1 LLRSLLHAAQRFSK
15 SVAKLFLLVRC
26 LEARY
31 LLRVKNV
38 VASPKFGPDFVE
50 DIPWGTHL
58 CLFYD
63 TKEDLIDILV
73 PFFSEGLNSN
83 EACIWVTS
91 EPLTVQAAIAALATV
106 VPRLD
111 AFTRSRQLRILPDT
125 EWHLKGGVFDPD
137 RTVQMWVNAEQ
148 EAIRHGFAGVRFG
161 GNTFRIE
168 RSLGDTFTYYEAALT
183 AAVNGRHMIALCLY
197 SKQACSGSD
206 VVDVMR
212 NHGSTIIKKGEAWSV
227 VEDAVRRK
235 KADAALQREHE
246 KVLSLNEELR
256 LANKTLE
263 QRVQERASELA
274 NSVYQQQPFLN
285 DLSAIVLRVDPQLR
299 ITFANDYTLKLLGYA
314 AEEFVNHHLIGTLLP
329 EKESTGR
336 DLEQMAKQVLAH
348 PEQFRHNRNEVITK
362 DGRRLWIEWTN
373 TPQYDEQGTYV
384 GVLSAGIDVTDRI
397 RAEEARRAEGQLHA
411 TALYVRSLI
420 EASLDPL
427 VTISA
432 DGKITDVNN
441 ATEEVTGFSRG
452 ELIGSDFSDY
462 FTEPEEARKGYENV
476 FTHGFVRDYP
486 LAIRHRLGKITDV
499 LYNAT
504 VYRNEAGDVQGVF
517 ASARDVTELKRA
529 EVTART
535 ASLYARSLIEASLD
549 PLVTIN
555 PDGKIADVNKAT
567 EGTTGRARDE
577 LIGSDFCIYF
587 TEPEKARAGYEQ
599 VFSDGSVRDYPLAL
613 RHKSGRV
620 TDVLYHATTFK
631 NEQGEVQ
638 GVFAAARDITGR
650 KRAQE
655 ELQRYSDHLEDLVA
669 ERTAQLRDAERL
681 AGIGETAAMIGH
693 DLRNPLQ
700 GLQYIVDLQKL
711 RFEKLPP
718 EKRSAEDWQK
728 EAELFSKISELVY
741 YMDKIV
747 GDVQDY
753 ARPLDPERETVSVD
767 KLIGE
772 VLESLPHSDGKVEI
786 NTDLPDLTVE
796 VEPHLMHRVFSNLV
810 LNAIQAMPDGG
821 ELSVSASLEDETVA
835 ISVSDT
841 GVGIPEE
848 MRDKLFSPLMTRKAK
863 GTGLGLAVVKRIVDA
878 HGGTIQFNSERGNGT
893 TFTITLPAGS
903 VK

>member
-1 LLRSLLHAAQRFSK
+1 
-15 SVAKLFLLVRC
+15 VAKLFLLVRC
-26 LEARY
+26 LDARY
-31 LLRVKNV
+31 ALRVKNV
-38 VASPKFGPDFVE
+38 VASPKFGLDFVG

-73 PFFSEGLNSN
+73 PFFAEGLNSN
-83 EACIWVTS
+83 EACVWVTS
-91 EPLTVQAAIAALATV
+91 EPLAVQAATAALATV

-111 AFTRSRQLRILPDT
+111 AFTRSKQLRILPDT

-137 RTVQMWVNAEQ
+137 RTVQMWVNAER
-148 EAIRHGFAGVRFG
+148 EAIQHGFKGVRFG

-168 RSLGDTFTYYEAALT
+168 RSLWDTFTYYEAELT

-206 VVDVMR
+206 VVDVML

-235 KADAALQREHE
+235 KADVALQREHE

-263 QRVQERASELA
+263 QRVQERATELA
-274 NSVYQQQPFLN
+274 HSVYQQQLFLN

-299 ITFANDYTLKLLGYA
+299 ITFANDYTFELLGYA
-314 AEEFVNHHLIGTLLP
+314 AEEFLSHHLIGTLLP

-348 PEQFRHNRNEVITK
+348 PEQFRHNRNEVRTK

-384 GVLSAGIDVTDRI
+384 GVLSAGIDVTDRV
-397 RAEEARRAEGQLHA
+397 RAEEALRAESQLRA
-411 TALYVRSLI
+411 TAHYARSLI

-432 DGKITDVNN
+432 DGKITDVNK
-441 ATEEVTGFSRG
+441 ATEE
-452 ELIGSDFSDY
+452 
-462 FTEPEEARKGYENV
+462 A
-476 FTHGFVRDYP
+476 
-486 LAIRHRLGKITDV
+486 
-499 LYNAT
+499 
-504 VYRNEAGDVQGVF
+504 
-517 ASARDVTELKRA
+517 
-529 EVTART
+529 
-535 ASLYARSLIEASLD
+535 
-549 PLVTIN
+549 
-555 PDGKIADVNKAT
+555 
-567 EGTTGRARDE
+567 TGRTRDE
-577 LIGSDFCIYF
+577 LIGSDFCTYF
-587 TEPEKARAGYEQ
+587 TEPEKARTGYEQ

-620 TDVLYHATTFK
+620 ADVLYHATTFK
-631 NEQGEVQ
+631 NEQGEIQ

-655 ELQRYSDHLEDLVA
+655 ELQRYSDHLEELVE
-669 ERTAQLRDAERL
+669 ERTARLRDAERL

-711 RFEKLPP
+711 RFEKFPP
-718 EKRSAEDWQK
+718 GKRSAEDWQK

-747 GDVQDY
+747 GDLQDY
-753 ARPLDPERETVSVD
+753 SRPLDPKRETVSVD
-767 KLIGE
+767 KLIGD
-772 VLESLPHSDGKVEI
+772 VLESLPRSDGKVEI
-786 NTDLPDLTVE
+786 STDLPELAVE
-796 VEPHLMHRVFSNLV
+796 VEPHLMHRVFSNLI

-821 ELSVSASLEDETVA
+821 ILSITGSSADGRVA
-835 ISVSDT
+835 ISVRDT
-841 GVGIPEE
+841 GTGIPDE
-848 MRDKLFSPLMTRKAK
+848 MKDRLFSPLMTGKAK

-878 HGGTIQFNSERGNGT
+878 HGGTITFASEKGKGT
-893 TFTITLPAGS
+893 TFTVTLPVS
-903 VK
+903 VVG